1 VSPTAPHIESQDA
14 SGRLWRFAGCEF
26 DELSLQ
32 LRVKGRLAELELKPL
47 EVLLQL
53 LLHAGEVVTKEALLD
68 AVWPGLNVVDGS
80 LATAVSKLRKALG
93 DAESQIVLTISRV
106 GYRLAV
112 PVQTVVA
119 LAPTQWKELQ
129 LQPGDGVPGR
139 EQWRLERRLDLSHS
153 SEVWL
158 AEHPKTR
165 ELRVFKFASNEARL
179 KGLKREVTVARFLR
193 ESLGERPEF
202 VRVLEW
208 NLETHPYVLES
219 EYGGQNLAE
228 WAKEQGDLK
237 NVPLTTRVSI
247 LAEVARAVAAAHDAG
262 VLHKDLKPA
271 NILLKTQAGGSWQIK
286 VADFGSA
293 SLVEPARLRAL
304 GITNLG
310 LTQTGGPQ
318 SPSLTGT
325 LMYLAPEVL
334 SGQAPKAT
342 ADVYSLGVMLYQI
355 VIGDFR
361 RPLAPGWEADVEDPL
376 LREDIAAAAC
386 GDPARRLKTAAD
398 LADRLANI
406 GSRRVE
412 REQQAESARRRELA
426 ERRRAQARARI
437 PWFLLAAVLVVVA
450 GISLRTLRKKPVL
463 PAAHIQTVA
472 VLPFQN
478 LGADSS
484 VDFLRLVLPDEI
496 ATALSYVHPLSIR
509 ASASTRKYD
518 SSNLDLQKAGKE
530 LGVSIVI
537 TGHFLTQQNQLH
549 LTYEAVDVADNHILW
564 RDTIVSPV
572 QNLIDARQKMYQ
584 QAQAGLAVAL
594 GARGADGSNL
604 PATVPTN
611 EEAYDLYSRAVMFP
625 SDLESNRKAM
635 EMLGRVVQLDPG
647 YAPYWLA
654 LGARYYN
661 ETHYLR
667 GNKTGEL
674 LKKML
679 AASERA
685 AALDPH
691 YGAAQY
697 GLAITHAEHGE
708 LLEGYR
714 AAAKMLREL
723 PGNEISPFAMSY
735 VLRYTGLEQEAE
747 AQCEIAR
754 SFDRQNSAMRS
765 CGVAFLEHGD
775 YDKAR
780 EFFNLDADTDWN
792 HALTI
797 DVLLRE
803 GKEQEALQVRRP
815 QIGAWTSYDMLLAC
829 AAHQPAAE
837 IAALAKRIEP
847 DDDPES
853 NYFAASHLAYCGQ
866 TAAALDMLQRTVK
879 ANYCAYPAMDTDPM
893 FASIRTQPE
902 YTEIRAAGKACQD
915 NFLAGR
921 AKMQ

>member
-1 VSPTAPHIESQDA
+1 MSPSAPQIENQDA

-32 LRVKGRLAELELKPL
+32 LRVKGRAAELELKPL
-47 EVLLQL
+47 EILLQL
-53 LLHAGEVVTKEALLD
+53 LLHAPEVVTKEALLD

-93 DAESQIVLTISRV
+93 DSDSQIVLTISRV

-112 PVQTVVA
+112 PVQSAVA
-119 LAPTQWKELQ
+119 MAPTEWKELQ

-139 EQWRLERRLDLSHS
+139 EQWRLDRRLDLSHS

-193 ESLGERPEF
+193 ESLGERSEF

-208 NLETHPYVLES
+208 SLETHPYVLES
-219 EYGGQNLAE
+219 EYGGQNLTE
-228 WAKEQGDLK
+228 WAKGQGDLK
-237 NVPLTTRVSI
+237 NVPLATRVSI
-247 LAEVARAVAAAHDAG
+247 LADVARAVAAAHDAG

-271 NILLKTQAGGSWQIK
+271 NILLKTQADGSWQIK

-334 SGQAPKAT
+334 SGQGPKAT

-355 VIGDFR
+355 VVGDFR
-361 RPLAPGWEADVEDPL
+361 RPLAPGWEADIEDPL

-386 GDPARRLKTAAD
+386 GDPARRLKTAAELAERLTKLD
-398 LADRLANI
+398 RRRADREQLAEAA
-406 GSRRVE
+406 RL
-412 REQQAESARRRELA
+412 QQIA

-437 PWFLLAAVLVVVA
+437 PWVLLAAVLLVA
-450 GISLRTLRKKPVL
+450 AGVALRTLRKKPAL
-463 PAAHIQTVA
+463 PAARIQTVA

-496 ATALSYVHPLSIR
+496 VTALSYAHPLSIR
-509 ASASTRKYD
+509 ASATTRKYD
-518 SSNLDLQKAGKE
+518 SPNLDPQKAGRE
-530 LGVSIVI
+530 MGVSVVI
-537 TGHFLTQQNQLH
+537 TGHFLTEQNQLQ

-564 RDTIVSPV
+564 RDTIISPL
-572 QNLIDARQKMYQ
+572 QNLIEARRQLYQ
-584 QAQAGLAVAL
+584 QAQSGLAAAL
-594 GARGADGSNL
+594 GARPSDGSN
-604 PATVPTN
+604 PTATVPTS
-611 EEAYDLYSRAVMFP
+611 EEAYDLYVRAAMLP
-625 SDLESNRKAM
+625 GDPESNRKATA
-635 EMLGRVVQLDPG
+635 MLERAVQLDPDF
-647 YAPYWLA
+647 APLWLN
-654 LGARYYN
+654 LGGRYYTQRRYIGGDA
-661 ETHYLR
+661 ET
-667 GNKTGEL
+667 TE
-674 LKKML
+674 KKL
-679 AASERA
+679 ITAVERA

-691 YGAAQY
+691 YGDAQY
-697 GLAITHAEHGE
+697 GVTLMYTERGD
-708 LLEGYR
+708 LLRGYR
-714 AAAKMLREL
+714 SAANMLRDSAQTS
-723 PGNEISPFAMSY
+723 ISPFAMSY
-735 VLRYTGLEQEAE
+735 VLRYAGLDEEAE
-747 AQCEIAR
+747 KLCEVAR
-754 SFDRQNSAMRS
+754 SFDRRSGSLRS

-775 YDKAR
+775 YDKA
-780 EFFNLDADTDWN
+780 LDYIHLNSDVNWDN
-792 HALTI
+792 ALII

-803 GKEQEALQVRRP
+803 GKEKEALALSHP
-815 QIGAWTSYDMLLAC
+815 DIGTWTSYDMLLAC
-829 AAHQPAAE
+829 AAHKPSAE
-837 IAALAKRIEP
+837 IAALATRIKP
-847 DDDPES
+847 DDDPET

-866 TAAALDMLQRTVK
+866 TAAALDLLKRTVK
-879 ANYCAYPAMDTDPM
+879 ANYCAYPAMETDPL
-893 FASIRTQPE
+893 FASIRTQTE
-902 YTEIRAAGKACQD
+902 YPDIRAAGKACQD

>member
-1 VSPTAPHIESQDA
+1 VSPSAPQIENQDA

-32 LRVKGRLAELELKPL
+32 LRVKGRAAELELKPL
-47 EVLLQL
+47 EILLQL
-53 LLHAGEVVTKEALLD
+53 LLHAPEVVTKEALLD

-93 DAESQIVLTISRV
+93 DSDSQIVLTISRV

-112 PVQTVVA
+112 PVQSAVA
-119 LAPTQWKELQ
+119 MAPTEWKELQ

-139 EQWRLERRLDLSHS
+139 EQWRLDRRLDLSHS

-193 ESLGERPEF
+193 ESLGERSEF

-208 NLETHPYVLES
+208 SLETHPYVLES
-219 EYGGQNLAE
+219 EYGGQNLTE
-228 WAKEQGDLK
+228 WAKGQGDLK
-237 NVPLTTRVSI
+237 NVPLATRVSI
-247 LAEVARAVAAAHDAG
+247 LADVARAVAAAHDAG

-271 NILLKTQAGGSWQIK
+271 NILLKTQADGSWQIK

-334 SGQAPKAT
+334 SGQGPKAT

-355 VIGDFR
+355 VVGDFR
-361 RPLAPGWEADVEDPL
+361 RPLAPGWEADIEDPL

-386 GDPARRLKTAAD
+386 GDPARRLKTAAELAERLTKLD
-398 LADRLANI
+398 RRRADREQLAEAA
-406 GSRRVE
+406 RL
-412 REQQAESARRRELA
+412 QQIA

-437 PWFLLAAVLVVVA
+437 PWVLLAAVLLVA
-450 GISLRTLRKKPVL
+450 AGVALRTLRKKPAL
-463 PAAHIQTVA
+463 PAARIQTVA

-496 ATALSYVHPLSIR
+496 VTALSYAHPLSIR
-509 ASASTRKYD
+509 ASATTRKYD
-518 SSNLDLQKAGKE
+518 SPNLDPQKAGRE
-530 LGVSIVI
+530 MGVSVVI
-537 TGHFLTQQNQLH
+537 TGHFLTEQNQLQ

-564 RDTIVSPV
+564 RDTIISPL
-572 QNLIDARQKMYQ
+572 QNLIEARRQLYQ
-584 QAQAGLAVAL
+584 QAQSGLAAAL
-594 GARGADGSNL
+594 GARPSDGSN
-604 PATVPTN
+604 PTATVPTS
-611 EEAYDLYSRAVMFP
+611 EEAYDLYVRAAMLP
-625 SDLESNRKAM
+625 GDPESNRKATA
-635 EMLGRVVQLDPG
+635 MLERAVQLDPDF
-647 YAPYWLA
+647 APLWLN
-654 LGARYYN
+654 LGGRYYTQRRYIGGDA
-661 ETHYLR
+661 ET
-667 GNKTGEL
+667 TE
-674 LKKML
+674 KKL
-679 AASERA
+679 ITAVERA

-691 YGAAQY
+691 YGDAQY
-697 GLAITHAEHGE
+697 GVTLMYTERGD
-708 LLEGYR
+708 LLRGYR
-714 AAAKMLREL
+714 SAANMLRDSAQTS
-723 PGNEISPFAMSY
+723 ISPFAMSY
-735 VLRYTGLEQEAE
+735 VLRYAGLDEEAE
-747 AQCEIAR
+747 KLCEVAR
-754 SFDRQNSAMRS
+754 SFDRRSGSLRS

-775 YDKAR
+775 FDKA
-780 EFFNLDADTDWN
+780 LDYIHLNSDVNWDN
-792 HALTI
+792 ALII

-803 GKEQEALQVRRP
+803 GKEKEALALSHP
-815 QIGAWTSYDMLLAC
+815 DIGTWTSYDMLLAC
-829 AAHQPAAE
+829 AAHKPAAE
-837 IAALAKRIEP
+837 IAALATRIKP
-847 DDDPES
+847 DDDPET

-866 TAAALDMLQRTVK
+866 TAAALDLLKRTVK
-879 ANYCAYPAMDTDPM
+879 ANYCAYPAMETDPM
-893 FASIRTQPE
+893 FASIRTQTE
-902 YTEIRAAGKACQD
+902 YPDIRAAGKACQD

>member
-1 VSPTAPHIESQDA
+1 
-14 SGRLWRFAGCEF
+14 
-26 DELSLQ
+26 
-32 LRVKGRLAELELKPL
+32 
-47 EVLLQL
+47 
-53 LLHAGEVVTKEALLD
+53 
-68 AVWPGLNVVDGS
+68 
-80 LATAVSKLRKALG
+80 
-93 DAESQIVLTISRV
+93 
-106 GYRLAV
+106 
-112 PVQTVVA
+112 
-119 LAPTQWKELQ
+119 
-129 LQPGDGVPGR
+129 
-139 EQWRLERRLDLSHS
+139 
-153 SEVWL
+153 
-158 AEHPKTR
+158 
-165 ELRVFKFASNEARL
+165 
-179 KGLKREVTVARFLR
+179 
-193 ESLGERPEF
+193 
-202 VRVLEW
+202 
-208 NLETHPYVLES
+208 
-219 EYGGQNLAE
+219 
-228 WAKEQGDLK
+228 
-237 NVPLTTRVSI
+237 
-247 LAEVARAVAAAHDAG
+247 
-262 VLHKDLKPA
+262 
-271 NILLKTQAGGSWQIK
+271 LLKTQAGGSWQIK

-635 EMLGRVVQLDPG
+635 EMLERVVQLDPG

>member
-1 VSPTAPHIESQDA
+1 MSPTAPHIEHEDA

-32 LRVKGRLAELELKPL
+32 LRVKGRVAELELKPL
-47 EVLLQL
+47 EILLQL
-53 LLHAGEVVTKEALLD
+53 LLHAPEVVTKEALLD

-93 DAESQIVLTISRV
+93 DTDSQIVLTISRV

-112 PVQTVVA
+112 PVQTAVA
-119 LAPTQWKELQ
+119 MAPTQWKELQ

-139 EQWRLERRLDLSHS
+139 EQWRIERRLDLSHS

-193 ESLGERPEF
+193 ESLGER
-202 VRVLEW
+202 
-208 NLETHPYVLES
+208 THPYVLES
-219 EYGGQNLAE
+219 EYGGQNLTE
-228 WAKEQGDLK
+228 WAKGLGDLK

-271 NILLKTQAGGSWQIK
+271 NILLKTQADGSWQIK

-334 SGQAPKAT
+334 SGQGPKAT

-355 VIGDFR
+355 VVGDFR
-361 RPLAPGWEADVEDPL
+361 KPLAPGWEADVEDPL

-386 GDPARRLKTAAD
+386 GDPARRLKTAAE
-398 LADRLANI
+398 LAGRLQNI
-406 GSRRVE
+406 GSRRAE
-412 REQQAESARRRELA
+412 REQQAEAARRRELA

-437 PWFLLAAVLVVVA
+437 PWFLLAGVLVVAA

-509 ASASTRKYD
+509 ASATTRKYD
-518 SSNLDLQKAGKE
+518 SPNLDPQKAGKE
-530 LGVSIVI
+530 LGVSVVI
-537 TGHFLTQQNQLH
+537 TGHFLTQQNQLQI
-549 LTYEAVDVADNHILW
+549 TYEAIDVADNHILW
-564 RDTIVSPV
+564 RDTIVSPL

-584 QAQAGLAVAL
+584 QAQGGLAVAL
-594 GARGADGSNL
+594 GAHGADGSNL

-625 SDLESNRKAM
+625 PDLESNRKAM
-635 EMLGRVVQLDPG
+635 EMLERVVQLAPG
-647 YAPYWLA
+647 LC
-654 LGARYYN
+654 
-661 ETHYLR
+661 
-667 GNKTGEL
+667 
-674 LKKML
+674 
-679 AASERA
+679 S
-685 AALDPH
+685 
-691 YGAAQY
+691 
-697 GLAITHAEHGE
+697 
-708 LLEGYR
+708 
-714 AAAKMLREL
+714 
-723 PGNEISPFAMSY
+723 
-735 VLRYTGLEQEAE
+735 
-747 AQCEIAR
+747 
-754 SFDRQNSAMRS
+754 
-765 CGVAFLEHGD
+765 
-775 YDKAR
+775 
-780 EFFNLDADTDWN
+780 
-792 HALTI
+792 
-797 DVLLRE
+797 
-803 GKEQEALQVRRP
+803 
-815 QIGAWTSYDMLLAC
+815 LLAG
-829 AAHQPAAE
+829 
-837 IAALAKRIEP
+837 LGG
-847 DDDPES
+847 S
-853 NYFAASHLAYCGQ
+853 L
-866 TAAALDMLQRTVK
+866 LQ
-879 ANYCAYPAMDTDPM
+879 
-893 FASIRTQPE
+893 
-902 YTEIRAAGKACQD
+902 
-915 NFLAGR
+915 
-921 AKMQ
+921 